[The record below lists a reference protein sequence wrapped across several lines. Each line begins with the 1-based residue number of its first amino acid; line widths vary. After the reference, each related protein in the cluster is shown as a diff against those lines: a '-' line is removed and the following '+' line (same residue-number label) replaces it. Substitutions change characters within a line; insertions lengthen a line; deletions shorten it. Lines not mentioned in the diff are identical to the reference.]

1 MQTGVIVIRKIS
13 LVVLLCVIALGL
25 GSTGLAQ
32 AQQPSVSV
40 TRSINPD
47 SVSAGGGVVTVTIRI
62 NGSYGIGSV
71 VEKLPADF
79 SYVDGSVTPS
89 DITVDVS
96 GQDLTFPLVGESSFS
111 YRVNTST
118 SSGQHR
124 FPSGSQ
130 LTYGVDR
137 DTATV
142 GGESSVTVEQAQQP
156 SVSVTRSINPDSV
169 SAGGGVVTVTIRING
184 SYGIG
189 SVVEKL
195 PADFSYV
202 DGSVTPSDITVDV
215 SGQDLTFPLV
225 GESSFSYRVNTS
237 TSSGQHRFPSGS
249 QLTYGVDRDTATVG
263 GESSVTVEQAQQPS
277 VSVTRSINPDSVSA
291 GGGVVTVTIRINGS
305 YGIGSVVEKLPA
317 DFSYVDGS
325 VTPSDITVD
334 VSGQDLTFPLVGESS
349 FSYRV
354 NTSTSSGQ
362 HRFPSG
368 SQLTYG
374 VDRDTATVGGESSVR
389 VGSPRPQPTPTDT
402 APVFRTAP
410 AVSVGENTTTVTA
423 VRATDR
429 DGDDVTYDITGGADQ
444 DKFSLTNTRVLSFIT
459 APDFEAPTDADANN
473 EYMVKVT
480 ATSGTG
486 SRERTA
492 DRTFTVTVT
501 NQDEMG
507 RVTFWRDGADATTA
521 AIRVGDMLTGL
532 AEDPDGNAGDMPPMA
547 DMYTQITGATWQWAR
562 SMTPTMMDSWMD
574 IADATDAMYTVTDD
588 DDGYYLQATAMY
600 NDGEGADKM
609 AYEMTASAVSTPPL
623 DMCIEELTSLPM
635 TVSGTWASDC
645 MSEAKSGSYARYYSF
660 TLSAAQAGYVEMNLT
675 SGADPYLALRR
686 GEGRDGTVV
695 ASNDN
700 VGSRNFNSAIN
711 MMLDAGT
718 YTVEAT
724 TYFAGQTGDFTLSV
738 RPLQETE
745 VLGTLTGSVDRSNSR
760 WTSDHMSTQQE
771 GSYARSY
778 TFTLTEATHVA
789 INLTAPEDPY
799 LFLLDSSG
807 MVVHESDNITTRNLN
822 SRIDETLQPGRYTIE
837 ATTYFPARTG
847 TFHLSIGVIP

>member
-1 MQTGVIVIRKIS
+1 MVRKALTLAMAVAVAVMVGV
-13 LVVLLCVIALGL
+13 LGVMP
-25 GSTGLAQ
+25 TA
-32 AQQPSVSV
+32 AQQVGASRSFDLATVAPSGEVE
-40 TRSINPD
+40 
-47 SVSAGGGVVTVTIRI
+47 VTVDVM
-62 NGSYGIGSV
+62 GPVGFADV
-71 VEKLPADF
+71 VETLPDGF
-79 SYVDGSVTPS
+79 SYVANSGKSDNTISVADDGQDVTFTFNGETSFTYEVTASSVEGRHGFDGKLTLLSDPDVRHTVGGANTVTVEAAVSPGVRASRSFDSAMVVPS
-89 DITVDVS
+89 GEVEVTVDVMGPVGFADVVETLPDGFS
-96 GQDLTFPLVGESSFS
+96 YVANSGRSDSTISVAHDGQDVTFTFNGETSFMYKATASSVEGRHGFDGKLTLLSDPDV
-111 YRVNTST
+111 R
-118 SSGQHR
+118 H
-124 FPSGSQ
+124 
-130 LTYGVDR
+130 
-137 DTATV
+137 TV
-142 GGESSVTVEQAQQP
+142 GGASTVTVEAAVSPGVRASRSFDSATVVP
-156 SVSVTRSINPDSV
+156 SGEVE
-169 SAGGGVVTVTIRING
+169 VTVDVMG
-184 SYGIG
+184 PVGFAD
-189 SVVEKL
+189 VVETL
-195 PADFSYV
+195 PDGFSYV
-202 DGSVTPSDITVDV
+202 ANSGRSDSTISVAHD
-215 SGQDLTFPLV
+215 GQDVTFTFNGETSFMYKATASSVEGRHGFDGKLTLLSDPDV
-225 GESSFSYRVNTS
+225 R
-237 TSSGQHRFPSGS
+237 H
-249 QLTYGVDRDTATVG
+249 TVG
-263 GESSVTVEQAQQPS
+263 G
-277 VSVTRSINPDSVSA
+277 VST
-291 GGGVVTVTIRINGS
+291 
-305 YGIGSVVEKLPA
+305 
-317 DFSYVDGS
+317 
-325 VTPSDITVD
+325 ITV
-334 VSGQDLTFPLVGESS
+334 GTEPPP
-349 FSYRV
+349 
-354 NTSTSSGQ
+354 SSGN
-362 HRFPSG
+362 
-368 SQLTYG
+368 
-374 VDRDTATVGGESSVR
+374 A
-389 VGSPRPQPTPTDT
+389 
-402 APVFRTAP
+402 APVFRGMS

-423 VRATDR
+423 VRAEDR
-429 DGDDVTYDITGGADQ
+429 DSQDRVTGYDITGGADRA
-444 DKFSLTNTRVLSFIT
+444 KFALTNTRVLSFKT
-459 APDFEAPTDADANN
+459 APDFEDPTDADTNN
-473 EYMVKVT
+473 NYMVVVR

-486 SRERTA
+486 DRQRTA
-492 DRTFTVTVT
+492 TRTFTVTVT

-600 NDGEGADKM
+600 DDGEGADKM

-635 TVSGTWASDC
+635 TVMDAWASGC
-645 MSEAKSGSYARYYSF
+645 MSEAKTGSYARYYTF
-660 TLSAAQAGYVEMNLT
+660 TLAGDMQVEMNLT
-675 SGADPYLALRR
+675 SGTDPYLALRR
-686 GEGRDGTVV
+686 GEGRDGAMV

-700 VGSRNFNSAIN
+700 VGSRNFNSSIN

-778 TFTLTEATHVA
+778 TFTLAAATHLA

>member
-1 MQTGVIVIRKIS
+1 MQAGVIVIRKIS

-32 AQQPSVSV
+32 AQQPSVIV

-47 SVSAGGGVVTVTIRI
+47 SVPAGGGVVTVMISI

-79 SYVDGSVTPS
+79 SYVSGSVMPSDITVDVSGQDLTFSLVGESSFSYRVNTSSSSGQHQFPSGSQLTYGVDRDTAPVGGESSVTVEQAQQSGVIVTRSINPDSVPAGGGVVTVTIGINGSYGIGSVVEKLPADFSYVSGSVMPS

-169 SAGGGVVTVTIRING
+169 SAGGGVVTVTISING
-184 SYGIG
+184 AYGIG

-195 PADFSYV
+195 PADFTYV

-215 SGQDLTFPLV
+215 SGQDLTFSLV

-249 QLTYGVDRDTATVG
+249 QLTYGVD
-263 GESSVTVEQAQQPS
+263 
-277 VSVTRSINPDSVSA
+277 
-291 GGGVVTVTIRINGS
+291 
-305 YGIGSVVEKLPA
+305 K
-317 DFSYVDGS
+317 
-325 VTPSDITVD
+325 
-334 VSGQDLTFPLVGESS
+334 
-349 FSYRV
+349 
-354 NTSTSSGQ
+354 
-362 HRFPSG
+362 
-368 SQLTYG
+368 
-374 VDRDTATVGGESSVR
+374 DTATVGGESSVR
-389 VGSPRPQPTPTDT
+389 VGSPQPQPTPTDT

-444 DKFSLTNTRVLSFIT
+444 DKFSLTNTRVLSFTT
-459 APDFEAPTDADANN
+459 APDFEDPTDADTNN
-473 EYMVKVT
+473 DYMVEVT

-486 SRERTA
+486 DRQRTA
-492 DRTFTVTVT
+492 TRTFTVTVT

-600 NDGEGADKM
+600 DDGEGDDKSAM
-609 AYEMTASAVSTPPL
+609 MVTANPVIAASADACLEPL
-623 DMCIEELTSLPM
+623 GMLPH

-645 MSEAKSGSYARYYSF
+645 ESEGQANNYARYYTF
-660 TLSAAQAGYVEMNLT
+660 TLAGETRVAIYLT
-675 SGADPYLALRR
+675 SGRDTYLYLRQ
-686 GEGRDGTVV
+686 GEGRTGTVEHDNNNVGRGSINSRIEETLPMGTYTVEATTYYRSAVTGAFTLDVRPVVRVQELGTLTETYTTPGTWSDDFVSARQAPNYARYYEFTLETPTDLRIDLTSERDTYLYLVREDGTLVEE
-695 ASNDN
+695 NNN
-700 VGSRNFNSAIN
+700 VGRSINSRIVQEGLA
-711 MMLDAGT
+711 AGT

-724 TYFAGQTGDFTLSV
+724 TYYRNPVTGNF
-738 RPLQETE
+738 
-745 VLGTLTGSVDRSNSR
+745 VL
-760 WTSDHMSTQQE
+760 
-771 GSYARSY
+771 
-778 TFTLTEATHVA
+778 
-789 INLTAPEDPY
+789 
-799 LFLLDSSG
+799 
-807 MVVHESDNITTRNLN
+807 NIGLIR
-822 SRIDETLQPGRYTIE
+822 
-837 ATTYFPARTG
+837 
-847 TFHLSIGVIP
+847 